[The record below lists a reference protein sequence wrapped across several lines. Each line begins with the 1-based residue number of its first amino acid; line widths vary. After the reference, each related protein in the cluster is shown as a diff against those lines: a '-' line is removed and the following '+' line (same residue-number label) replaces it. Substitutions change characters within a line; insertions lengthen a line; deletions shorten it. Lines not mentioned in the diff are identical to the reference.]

1 MHSAP
6 PIPPRTH
13 CRNGPSQQRL
23 RARRAEERAN
33 IVAENSTL
41 GDVNNT
47 LLKEATENVVK
58 VTDDTE
64 TEKVTTE
71 SNDSSE
77 KVDSD
82 VENSEKDFP
91 CDLCDFKSN
100 WENGLRIHM
109 SRKHSKL
116 DQLDGNSDSCQDDEK
131 YMENKDLLD
140 KRMAWVCLS
149 DIS

>member
-1 MHSAP
+1 M
-6 PIPPRTH
+6 
-13 CRNGPSQQRL
+13 
-23 RARRAEERAN
+23 
-33 IVAENSTL
+33 
-41 GDVNNT
+41 NNT

-91 CDLCDFKSN
+91 CDLCDFRSN

-116 DQLDGNSDSCQDDEK
+116 DQLDGNSGSCQDDEK